1 MPNYTV
7 RRAFAAGVFACFV
20 TFLLTDPLKRSPI
33 AHLPFEPVQH
43 DTPPRMWPPIIDL
56 TEKLTYAQRRCA
68 SPRSILDSPFR
79 AELIENFPIRTPE
92 GCHGG
97 IEYDIHSD
105 LAPFLFSDDSCAVNS
120 RHAVLTRQLNS
131 PAIPLETRITF
142 QLLLTCSHT
151 ARRSS
156 GSTLTNP
163 PGAAPFISAAPSYV
177 TSITPFLL
185 VSSPVRTPELCDPK
199 PVELEEGKSPFVY
212 GLNMTLVPNLA
223 MEHVCGRPLG
233 LRFHPVTGELFFADA
248 YFGVF
253 KVGRQG
259 GLAQPVVT
267 RVDGRPLLF
276 ANDLD
281 IAASD
286 ENGTLYFTDTS
297 TRFHRRNFFVA
308 IMEGWSDGR
317 LMKVDLATGEV
328 EVLARNLAFANG
340 VALSKD
346 QSFLVVCETTKARC
360 MRYWIKGPKA
370 GTTDL
375 FLDLP
380 GLPDN
385 RPSPFGVL
393 SSPVFPSLPSH
404 PPLSPTT
411 PNPHAPDVLATRPWL
426 RRILMRLPLEVK
438 ILYAMIVG
446 APHGYLIEVDE
457 NGEITEVLEDSLG
470 IVVRAI
476 SEVEERN
483 GQLWMGSVI
492 MPHLH
497 VLDYPVKVK
506 LPGKLGQEGGEGE
519 AEGGAVGE
527 KEEEDAE
534 GDADGDAGDGGRDEL

>member
-56 TEKLTYAQRRCA
+56 TEKLTYAQRRYEGEGFGPESLAWDLEGRGPYAGLSDGRVVRRNADDTAWETFAWA
-68 SPRSILDSPFR
+68 SPL
-79 AELIENFPIRTPE
+79 RTPE
-92 GCHGG
+92 
-97 IEYDIHSD
+97 
-105 LAPFLFSDDSCAVNS
+105 
-120 RHAVLTRQLNS
+120 Q
-131 PAIPLETRITF
+131 
-142 QLLLTCSHT
+142 
-151 ARRSS
+151 
-156 GSTLTNP
+156 
-163 PGAAPFISAAPSYV
+163 
-177 TSITPFLL
+177 
-185 VSSPVRTPELCDPK
+185 CDPK

-233 LRFHPVTGELFFADA
+233 LRFHPVTGELYFADA

-253 KVGRQG
+253 KVGRHG

-346 QSFLVVCETTKARC
+346 QSFLIVCETTKARC

-370 GTTDL
+370 GSTEL

-385 RPSPFGVL
+385 VRL
-393 SSPVFPSLPSH
+393 
-404 PPLSPTT
+404 
-411 PNPHAPDVLATRPWL
+411 NPRGRFWIALHAKRGIVIDVLATRPWL
-426 RRILMRLPLEVK
+426 RHILMRLPLEVK
-438 ILYAMIVG
+438 ILYALIVG

-470 IVVRAI
+470 LVVRAI
-476 SEVEERN
+476 SEVEERK

-534 GDADGDAGDGGRDEL
+534 GDGDADGGAGDGGRDEL